1 MNKKQHIIDVPDVP
15 KIGVYAIRNKKNNK
29 YYVGS
34 SSNIKARMKTH
45 RSNLERL
52 YGSNTKMDEDLKS
65 KDDIKNF
72 EFLVLEVFED
82 YKITETELRE
92 REAFYINK
100 YNAYDGYNVSGRTP
114 CANGYFQKNELLT
127 AKKIRCKKKIKSEDV
142 AKMSHVVLLQ
152 RYSQLLTSEKQNET
166 EKAIMKYEILKRM
179 DK

>member
-65 KDDIKNF
+65 KDDIIYFAEAYAEDIKSGGANINALEYSYMWTYASKNNNPIAF
-72 EFLVLEVFED
+72 TENED
-82 YKITETELRE
+82 RE
-92 REAFYINK
+92 
-100 YNAYDGYNVSGRTP
+100 
-114 CANGYFQKNELLT
+114 CT
-127 AKKIRCKKKIKSEDV
+127 AKIPNFDGLDDEVINIR
-142 AKMSHVVLLQ
+142 
-152 RYSQLLTSEKQNET
+152 R
-166 EKAIMKYEILKRM
+166 EILAKRGIEYREM
-179 DK
+179 KEYKDFL

>member
-1 MNKKQHIIDVPDVP
+1 MNKKQHIIEVPDVP

-29 YYVGS
+29 YYIGS

-82 YKITETELRE
+82 CKITETELRE
-92 REAFYINK
+92 REAFYIKK
-100 YNAYDGYNVSGRTP
+100 YNAYDGYNVSGRIP
-114 CANGYFQKNELLT
+114 YNNGYFQKNELLT
-127 AKKIRCKKKIKSEDV
+127 SKRFCRKKKIKYEDV
-142 AKMSHVVLLQ
+142 VKMSHVVLLQ
-152 RYSQLLTSEKQNET
+152 KYSSLLKSEKQHET
-166 EKAIMKYEILKRM
+166 EIAIMKQEILKRM